1 MEEGQ
6 KKGKLFAKISKKKL
20 ILLVGFF
27 FAIIILAIAG
37 FFLLNKK
44 EEEKGIKVGDTLIT
58 NEQIS
63 KNAKDMQSFL
73 NNNKK
78 MSYGEGSIEDIAR
91 NDLLVNAF
99 FKSKQ
104 MKDICSKEVTVNNK
118 NIYGLRNKPT
128 SDSKVADNY
137 VNDLV
142 SNEGEYAK
150 IRMEN
155 EFFERSFA
163 DCVLTR
169 KILTRVS
176 ILSYGNYYLTLKDED
191 FKKEVNN
198 ARDFLD
204 NKYTK
209 LFKEKIKIEDLS
221 NKVDYNTISNRT
233 PDIAY
238 FNKPN
243 KVGLFSENWGGKYLT
258 YKNPRNSKEA
268 TLLGGVNVN
277 DYVEKLK
284 EGEYTPAIIGSNG
297 EVSIIRAEKVFG
309 NYSSWEKFYKEK
321 INGYR
326 ENNKI
331 SIDSPLNNISNSN
344 ATLSAEWS
352 SACWNTFRSDIHNVR
367 HRFTFRIGSGWY
379 VDGGVTMRS
388 SQTPGYFEGKGET
401 CAVNDYGSLSPG
413 QSIITLVMNCLGMG
427 SRGTGYA
434 DLDIS
439 LPTGY
444 KIKTVRYAGNTFN
457 PEAEASYDRPLD
469 DSYFGYYFIRGQNGL
484 TYIDWDVYLEQEEHF
499 QTDPQSY
506 IKVGNKNERSYSQ
519 YWNRSNPLRVHLGD
533 NVFFKHTN
541 RMYDANKRFTISTSI
556 NRSISSDI
564 GYGSRS
570 EGPMDSKSLSYYNG
584 ETKTFEGSSLPSS
597 GRYIVRE
604 EDIGKT
610 VCQSITAVLGAKY
623 ISGGVDPSRTSN
635 EVCFYVEPQP
645 WQITASTQIGK
656 NGSGFGTRHLNV
668 NAGDSITWRHSF
680 RNSTSYVAP
689 GFPGNTIENNPHT
702 YTNAGGQKAY
712 GLTNKNQASSR
723 ATNDFQFRTNSG
735 NIDPGLTKTTNDSRY
750 TYRVQSSDL
759 GTSLCQRA
767 YATHSRDRG
776 SPTVGEWLCAYV
788 PYHFD
793 ITNCIKSPMDGNS
806 SNCSSGEIPVEP
818 GDDVPIIPK
827 VPNKGTRTPRNT
839 KWKITQWEVDGVD
852 EEIPVPTNP
861 VDNRNGNTA
870 SHYNEQFR
878 GKGKRFS
885 VKEGEREFQVG
896 ENTLQDILRNI
907 KIPDNAPLGQ
917 RYCVAV
923 SISAPTMLENE
934 TQEEQ
939 QAKVGRDWRHSQ
951 PLCMLV
957 TKKPKMQVWGNG
969 LYSRGGVV
977 TSVSRGL
984 GSWVEYEALVG
995 GQVKGFKSES
1005 SQTTRNL
1012 TIDNFVNGAG
1022 SFGQGAS
1029 SINAIRNSL
1038 NTKFPRSDGN
1048 EVRVDEGVGTFS
1060 GVDYRRGGS
1069 PIRTHIIKGR
1079 DIVINGDIFVR
1090 NPIGTNGIKQFQQ
1103 IIMIAEGNI
1112 YIQGNVGNIDAW
1124 LIATGDIYTCANG
1137 ATTGHGH
1144 VNQKNCGK
1152 HLAVNGPVL
1161 TNNLHSWRTYGSE
1174 NKAGMDRSTPAETY
1188 NQRADIYMWA
1198 QAQASGNGK
1207 MLTTFSKELPVRY

>member
-723 ATNDFQFRTNSG
+723 ATNDFQFRINSG

-1161 TNNLHSWRTYGSE
+1161 ANNLHSWRTYGSE